1 MMVMKKSNLLPA
13 DRLDFLDFQ
22 ANMMMIMVIGKHEGG
37 KNGMM
42 TDFWHRKNMINEVL
56 NVVMMFWPKMK
67 YESVQTPSLE

>member
-42 TDFWHRKNMINEVL
+42 TDF
-56 NVVMMFWPKMK
+56 
-67 YESVQTPSLE
+67 